1 MSGVLMFGRV
11 QSLAESEIGRF
22 GVEEGARL
30 IGVIQG
36 AATER
41 YH

>member
-1 MSGVLMFGRV
+1 MFSRV
-11 QSLAESEIGRF
+11 QSLAESEIGRLRIEKR
-22 GVEEGARL
+22 VRL

-41 YH
+41 YY